1 IEYCYNQV
9 KANNPALP
17 SFAETNDMGIVD
29 RKLPPRSAYVALEAF
44 RQDPIANPLK
54 TASGKIEIYSEKLM
68 Q

>member
-1 IEYCYNQV
+1 
-9 KANNPALP
+9 
-17 SFAETNDMGIVD
+17 MGIVD

-68 Q
+68 QDTEG